1 MPRRENIMRLIPSIR
16 YTAVGLLV
24 LSCQTTFA
32 HADEPLS
39 KGGPAEFRPLKFRL
53 IGPAVGG
60 RVARAAGVPGDPLTY
75 YAATASG
82 GVWKS
87 SDGGIHWKPI
97 FDEQPIASIGSIA
110 IAPSDPNVVYV
121 GSGEANIRG
130 NVAPGNGIYKSTDAG
145 KNWTHVWKQE
155 GQIGTMVV
163 HPTNPDIAYAAV
175 LGHAFGPNAERGV
188 YRTTDGG
195 KTWQRSLFKDN
206 DTGASD
212 VCMDPSNPRI
222 LFAGMW
228 QARRRPWDLNS
239 GGPGS
244 GLYMSRD
251 GGDTWK
257 RLIGKDTPEGE
268 PGKGLPDGPW
278 GKIGVAVAPSDSRRV
293 YALVEADKGGL
304 YRSDDGGETWDLVN
318 SHHMLR
324 QRAWYYSTI
333 TIDPTNPNV
342 VWCPQVPMLRSIDG
356 GKAFKNV
363 KGLHHGD
370 NHDIWID
377 PRNPKR
383 MIGSNDGG
391 VDIST
396 DGAETWYAPPLPFG
410 QFYHVAVDNDTPY
423 HVSGSMQDIGTGA
436 GPSNS
441 LSMGGISNCDW
452 YDIGGGEAGH
462 TAHHPAD
469 PNIVY
474 AGEYGGIITRFDRR
488 TRQVR
493 NVSIYPFNPYGH
505 GAADLRYRFQWT
517 APIHVST
524 HDPRVVYHGSNV
536 LFKTS
541 DAGEHWLPISPDLT
555 RNDRAKQ
562 KWAGGPITGDNTGVE
577 VYDTIFAIAESP
589 KQKDLLW
596 VGSDDGLVHVSRDG
610 GKNWS
615 NVTPNI
621 NGIPEWGT
629 VDLIEASPFEA
640 GTAYVVVDAHRLDDM
655 HPYLYKTTDY
665 GKTWK
670 DLAANLPQDIFL
682 HAIREDPKQKE
693 LLYVGTEHGIA
704 YTKDDGKTWTQ
715 LKLNLPTVA
724 VHDLVVKN
732 NDLVVGTHG
741 RSIWIFDDLTPIRE
755 MSPQVAQS
763 EARLFPTQP
772 AIRWRLERPLSRPAI
787 GANSPEG
794 AIINYFLKD
803 KPKERISLDILDSRG
818 ELVDT
823 LKSKP
828 KPKGEKKES
837 PGAGKGPEAP
847 ATTEA
852 DDDEEEEGSG
862 EGDYDAEEGAV
873 AKKTVLPTEKG
884 VNRVAWNLRYKGAE
898 KIKGAKVDTG
908 APDVGPLV
916 NPGVF
921 TVKLKVGAK
930 VLATAV
936 TVLPDPRMHLSTSE
950 AEEQLK
956 MVLALRDDLS
966 RVTRMANQIRSIK
979 KQLEAR
985 NELLKGNLKTESLVK
1000 PGKELIKKLDAL
1012 EEKLHNPKAQ
1022 VTYDILAQRG
1032 GAKLLSQFAFL
1043 YENAKDADGAP
1054 TQGMREVY
1062 AEDAHALQQCATEL
1076 NALLGGELTKIN
1088 ETAKVLAI
1096 PNIIVKE
1103 TKQETTKKP

>member
-1 MPRRENIMRLIPSIR
+1 
-16 YTAVGLLV
+16 
-24 LSCQTTFA
+24 
-32 HADEPLS
+32 
-39 KGGPAEFRPLKFRL
+39 
-53 IGPAVGG
+53 
-60 RVARAAGVPGDPLTY
+60 
-75 YAATASG
+75 
-82 GVWKS
+82 
-87 SDGGIHWKPI
+87 
-97 FDEQPIASIGSIA
+97 
-110 IAPSDPNVVYV
+110 
-121 GSGEANIRG
+121 
-130 NVAPGNGIYKSTDAG
+130 
-145 KNWTHVWKQE
+145 
-155 GQIGTMVV
+155 
-163 HPTNPDIAYAAV
+163 
-175 LGHAFGPNAERGV
+175 
-188 YRTTDGG
+188 
-195 KTWQRSLFKDN
+195 
-206 DTGASD
+206 
-212 VCMDPSNPRI
+212 
-222 LFAGMW
+222 
-228 QARRRPWDLNS
+228 
-239 GGPGS
+239 
-244 GLYMSRD
+244 
-251 GGDTWK
+251 
-257 RLIGKDTPEGE
+257 
-268 PGKGLPDGPW
+268 
-278 GKIGVAVAPSDSRRV
+278 
-293 YALVEADKGGL
+293 
-304 YRSDDGGETWDLVN
+304 
-318 SHHMLR
+318 
-324 QRAWYYSTI
+324 
-333 TIDPTNPNV
+333 
-342 VWCPQVPMLRSIDG
+342 
-356 GKAFKNV
+356 
-363 KGLHHGD
+363 
-370 NHDIWID
+370 
-377 PRNPKR
+377 
-383 MIGSNDGG
+383 
-391 VDIST
+391 
-396 DGAETWYAPPLPFG
+396 
-410 QFYHVAVDNDTPY
+410 
-423 HVSGSMQDIGTGA
+423 
-436 GPSNS
+436 
-441 LSMGGISNCDW
+441 
-452 YDIGGGEAGH
+452 
-462 TAHHPAD
+462 
-469 PNIVY
+469 
-474 AGEYGGIITRFDRR
+474 
-488 TRQVR
+488 
-493 NVSIYPFNPYGH
+493 
-505 GAADLRYRFQWT
+505 
-517 APIHVST
+517 
-524 HDPRVVYHGSNV
+524 
-536 LFKTS
+536 
-541 DAGEHWLPISPDLT
+541 
-555 RNDRAKQ
+555 
-562 KWAGGPITGDNTGVE
+562 
-577 VYDTIFAIAESP
+577 
-589 KQKDLLW
+589 
-596 VGSDDGLVHVSRDG
+596 
-610 GKNWS
+610 
-615 NVTPNI
+615 
-621 NGIPEWGT
+621 
-629 VDLIEASPFEA
+629 
-640 GTAYVVVDAHRLDDM
+640 
-655 HPYLYKTTDY
+655 
-665 GKTWK
+665 
-670 DLAANLPQDIFL
+670 
-682 HAIREDPKQKE
+682 
-693 LLYVGTEHGIA
+693 
-704 YTKDDGKTWTQ
+704 
-715 LKLNLPTVA
+715 
-724 VHDLVVKN
+724 
-732 NDLVVGTHG
+732 
-741 RSIWIFDDLTPIRE
+741 
-755 MSPQVAQS
+755 AQS